1 MSNQNDLD
9 DQLYILLASMKEYR
23 EAIADDK
30 KRLEQFYKSVD
41 KNFYKIALIASY
53 RPQWLLDILSW
64 RPIKYIT
71 VHLDR
76 FDYS

>member
-23 EAIADDK
+23 ETIADDK

-41 KNFYKIALIASY
+41 KNIIQELNSALNS
-53 RPQWLLDILSW
+53 
-64 RPIKYIT
+64 
-71 VHLDR
+71 
-76 FDYS
+76 

>member
-23 EAIADDK
+23 EAIVDDK

-41 KNFYKIALIASY
+41 RNIIQELNSALN
-53 RPQWLLDILSW
+53 LSL
-64 RPIKYIT
+64 IHI
-71 VHLDR
+71 
-76 FDYS
+76 

>member
-23 EAIADDK
+23 ETIADDK

-41 KNFYKIALIASY
+41 KNIIQELNSALNRSKNTIDAKFSDSLGLTHY
-53 RPQWLLDILSW
+53 YL
-64 RPIKYIT
+64 
-71 VHLDR
+71 
-76 FDYS
+76 